1 MGVSIIIHDTIDG
14 ISFETNWKN
23 REESCK
29 IENFS
34 QGGFKWFLYDFHHDL
49 SLDELKDTSKI
60 ICPSSIKIG
69 CQILIES
76 IFRKISQDFQDVN
89 LDISDFD
96 ICDNMQSMSNF
107 FNTPSPYLSK
117 IVLKMVSKITKSS
130 NILDSSDPIDIFH
143 KYSKKIKK
151 IKSIASY
158 PEYYTR
164 FFDFVLFLQWIS
176 ERGHSISWS
185 C

>member
-89 LDISDFD
+89 LVIFD
-96 ICDNMQSMSNF
+96 TI
-107 FNTPSPYLSK
+107 LS
-117 IVLKMVSKITKSS
+117 T
-130 NILDSSDPIDIFH
+130 IFD
-143 KYSKKIKK
+143 K
-151 IKSIASY
+151 
-158 PEYYTR
+158 
-164 FFDFVLFLQWIS
+164 
-176 ERGHSISWS
+176 
-185 C
+185 